1 MHPDELKDHRCLGV
15 RLGDGSIY
23 RWEFEG
29 PEGDFDVA
37 IKSAMT
43 ADDSR
48 ATLAMALNGAGL
60 TFGLDALFA
69 PYVATGALRIVLHDW
84 STSGP
89 GFYLY
94 YSSRRQ
100 LPAGLRAF
108 LAIVA
113 EVRPLG

>member
-1 MHPDELKDHRCLGV
+1 MGV
-15 RLGDGSIY
+15 RLGDDSIY

-29 PEGDFDVA
+29 PQGDFDVP

-48 ATLAMALNGAGL
+48 ATLAMALGGAGL

-69 PYVATGALRIVLHDW
+69 PYVAAGALRLVLDEW
-84 STSGP
+84 STTGP
-89 GFYLY
+89 GFHLY

-100 LPAGLRAF
+100 VPAGLRAL
-108 LAIVA
+108 LAIA
-113 EVRPLG
+113 ADIRPLG